1 MKTSPREPNEQSSVS
16 LQVRQ
21 CLAGDASAWKE
32 LFVSYYRLI
41 YYLCYSFT
49 KSNSDAEDLTQDV
62 FLKLYCSL
70 SRFDSE
76 KGSFQNW
83 IRNITRNHLVDHFRA
98 THLIR
103 VSESLDASREEKD
116 ARTMTYRL
124 TDTRPTPEQSFATLE
139 VKERIYEALG
149 QLTTYSRDAIILC
162 DLEDR
167 NYLEVAQILGIP
179 EGTVKSR
186 LSRGRGELARALAG
200 ADSARR
206 PVSGSVGRT
215 GARKARAKARPRF
228 GYSVEY
234 QASLA

>member
-1 MKTSPREPNEQSSVS
+1 MKTSAREPNEQSSIIQ
-16 LQVRQ
+16 QVRQ
-21 CLAGDASAWKE
+21 CVAGDASAWKE

-62 FLKLYCSL
+62 FLKIFCSL
-70 SRFDSE
+70 SRFDRQ

-103 VSESLDASREEKD
+103 VSDSLDANLEEKD
-116 ARTMTYRL
+116 PHTMYRL

-139 VKERIYEALG
+139 VRERIYRALG
-149 QLTTYSRDAIILC
+149 ELTAYSSDAIILC

-167 NYLEVAQILGIP
+167 NYLEVAEILGIP

-186 LSRGRGELARALAG
+186 LNRGRGELARALA

-206 PVSGSVGRT
+206 PASGSAGRKVV
-215 GARKARAKARPRF
+215 RKTRAKAQRRF
-228 GYSVEY
+228 GYNAKY
-234 QASLA
+234 QSSLA